1 MPVSTAHQRHEADID
16 SYRSISSSVGLTSI
30 YRGPA
35 SLSVSMNAKEHARL
49 KVHLKMSVTRLRN
62 MQQKK
67 TALAKANRRDLA
79 ALLAQG
85 KDASARIRVE
95 NIIREDINVELLEIL
110 ELYCELLLARIG
122 LLESRECDPGLEEA
136 VKSLI
141 YAAHRSEV
149 KELVTLR
156 QLFAHKYGKA
166 FEADAAGNVEDCVND
181 KVVIKLSVQ
190 PPSQELVTRYLREI
204 ARTYH
209 VDWHSGES
217 SEEDDDDDDDD
228 VTGGTRDVLAVGAVD
243 TTATTMTT
251 TPGKTAAAT
260 AAALVNVALPSPTSE
275 NPRPRLRIPSTTTPP
290 VLKPVDTDASTA
302 AAGVVKKGT
311 EDVDDQSFDA
321 LMARFDRLKRG

>member
-1 MPVSTAHQRHEADID
+1 
-16 SYRSISSSVGLTSI
+16 
-30 YRGPA
+30 
-35 SLSVSMNAKEHARL
+35 MNSKDHARL

-79 ALLAQG
+79 GLLSQG

-122 LLESRECDPGLEEA
+122 LLESRECDPGLEEPI
-136 VKSLI
+136 KSLM
-141 YAAHRSEV
+141 YSAHRSEV

-156 QLFAHKYGKA
+156 QMFTHKYGKQ
-166 FEADAAGNVEDCVND
+166 FEADALDNVDEKVNA
-181 KVVIKLSVQ
+181 KVIAKLSVQ
-190 PPSQELVTRYLREI
+190 PPPQDLVTRYLKEI

-209 VDWHSGES
+209 VPWHSGDS
-217 SEEDDDDDDDD
+217 SDEDEEDE
-228 VTGGTRDVLAVGAVD
+228 VGGGTKNGALEESDGTLPD
-243 TTATTMTT
+243 T
-251 TPGKTAAAT
+251 PQKQ

-275 NPRPRLRIPSTTTPP
+275 NPRPRLHIPHAETNGTK
-290 VLKPVDTDASTA
+290 KPQATNSLEQS
-302 AAGVVKKGT
+302 KQGT

-321 LMARFDRLKRG
+321 LMARFEKLKRSGA